1 MSKLRLA
8 GLAGLAAFA
17 AASLGSS
24 AGVFEAGWHADN
36 VRPSRPKP
44 SSKSKSTHKQN
55 ARKAR
60 KGQP

>member
-1 MSKLRLA
+1 MSKAILTVLVRMEA
-8 GLAGLAAFA
+8 MAFWPM
-17 AASLGSS
+17 ASQITE
-24 AGVFEAGWHADN
+24 VGWHSDN